1 MNKLMIATAILATA
15 FVANTSF
22 AKSKA
27 SKSELKAYKAAC
39 KEENPG
45 AKKAEINKCVK
56 EKAKAKTEA

>member
-22 AKSKA
+22 AKAKA
-27 SKSELKAYKAAC
+27 SKSEVKAYTAAC

-45 AKKAEINKCVK
+45 AKKSAIKKCVK